1 MGDCGQLWEEG
12 QKSFTSGRSFWK
24 GTELHNRGVS
34 QALWCFS
41 TERNPFSKF
50 FGFSFICYE
59 EYAILLT
66 LTQPSAQWSN
76 FTKTYWHSD
85 TFFPPKL
92 IIFFSIDSRCCRIW
106 WNAGLF
112 IFHWKKS
119 FSMGLK
125 RRVHHVSLDPIRYTS
140 LLCLISVQI
149 FLLIS
154 SFFRPLHLFAV
165 GGETKNS
172 MECLLDNSKQNA
184 RAHLFFDRLYQA
196 KNMLN

>member
-1 MGDCGQLWEEG
+1 MGDCGQLWEEFLKRHRIAQQG
-12 QKSFTSGRSFWK
+12 SFTSPLMFFHRTQSFFQIFW
-24 GTELHNRGVS
+24 LLFYLLRRIRYPS
-34 QALWCFS
+34 
-41 TERNPFSKF
+41 NPDATICPMVKF
-50 FGFSFICYE
+50 HKNILAFG
-59 EYAILLT
+59 
-66 LTQPSAQWSN
+66 
-76 FTKTYWHSD
+76 H
-85 TFFPPKL
+85 FFPPKTNN
-92 IIFFSIDSRCCRIW
+92 FFSIDSRCCRIW